1 MAATVVQGVRNT
13 SQANTETRRKRD
25 VTASL
30 QKLEPNAAPLVTLLS
45 KLRSRAATDPKIEW
59 FEDELLPRF
68 DVLGGSLTAVATTM
82 TVTNYKYFR
91 AGDLVRV
98 NKKEIVRVSTTPTTT
113 TVTISRAA
121 GETAAQAASQNDQLH
136 ILSNSNQEGA
146 TRRSLLST
154 QKVPQYNYC
163 QIIRTPFGVTNTED
177 ATETY
182 AGKDMNEERANSLI
196 EHKKDLEYAFLFGER
211 FEDTSGTHPMRGT
224 RGITKFISTNVKNV
238 AQLTEPEFE
247 DWLRVCFR
255 YGGREKLILCS
266 PKLIQIINAFGR
278 EKLETRTDEK
288 TYGITMTKYQN
299 AGRVVMLVEH
309 PLFTNDSLN
318 DLTGIAGYGLL
329 LDIGDLEMRYLK
341 GRQVSLKENIQAN
354 DEDSRIDEYI
364 SEVGLEAHLEKK
376 HGLLTGVQS

>member
-13 SQANTETRRKRD
+13 SQADTETRRKRD

-30 QKLEPNAAPLVTLLS
+30 QKLEPNAAPLITLLS
-45 KLRSRAATDPKIEW
+45 RLRARAATDPKIEW

-68 DVLGGSLTAVATTM
+68 DLLDAALTAGATTM
-82 TVTNYKYFR
+82 TVVNYKYFR

-98 NKKEIVRVSTTPTTT
+98 NKKEIVRVSVTPTTT
-113 TVTISRAA
+113 TVTIVRAT
-121 GETAAQAASQNDQLH
+121 GETAAQSASSGQQLH
-136 ILSNSNQEGA
+136 ILSNTNQEGA
-146 TRRSLLST
+146 TRRALLST
-154 QKVPQYNYC
+154 QKTAVFNYC
-163 QIIRTPFGVTNTED
+163 QIVRTPFGVTNTED

-182 AGKDMNEERANSLI
+182 AGKDMDEERANAMI

-211 FEDTSGTHPMRGT
+211 KEDTPGTHPLRTT

-255 YGGREKLILCS
+255 YGSREKLILCS
-266 PKLIQIINAFGR
+266 PKLIQIINSFGR

-299 AGRVVMLVEH
+299 AGRTVMLVEH
-309 PLFTNDSLN
+309 QLFTNDSLN

-329 LDIGDLEMRYLK
+329 LDIADLEMRYLK
-341 GRQVSLKENIQAN
+341 GRQVKLNENIQAN

-364 SEVGLEAHLEKK
+364 SECGLEAHLEKK
-376 HGLLTGVQS
+376 HGLLTGVVS